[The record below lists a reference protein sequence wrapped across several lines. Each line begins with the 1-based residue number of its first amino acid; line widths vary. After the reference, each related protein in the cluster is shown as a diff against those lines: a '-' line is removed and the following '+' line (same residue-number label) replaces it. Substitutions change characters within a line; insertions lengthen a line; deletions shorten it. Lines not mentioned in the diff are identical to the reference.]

1 MKITDV
7 LTPAMTECNLQGGS
21 KKRVLEN
28 LSIFITE
35 QLGGDAEQTDTLF
48 HSLVARER
56 LGSTGIGDG
65 IAIPHCR
72 APGFKR
78 IHGCLIR
85 LSKPV
90 DFDAIDDEP
99 VDLIF
104 ALVVPEEK
112 NDEHLATLA
121 RVAALLQNESS
132 RQSLRQCSSNE
143 ELFNTAI
150 QLERSI

>member
-35 QLGGDAEQTDTLF
+35 QLGGDAEQTDNLF

-78 IHGCLIR
+78 IHGCLIK

>member
-7 LTPAMTECNLQGGS
+7 LTPAMTECNLPGGS

-65 IAIPHCR
+65 IAIPDCR

-78 IHGCLIR
+78 IHGCLIK

>member
-7 LTPAMTECNLQGGS
+7 LTPAMTQCDLPGSS

-28 LSIFITE
+28 LSHFITE
-35 QLGGDAEQTDTLF
+35 QLGGDEDQTDTLF

-56 LGSTGIGDG
+56 LGSTGIGEG

-78 IHGCLIR
+78 IHGCLIK
-85 LSKPV
+85 LLEPV
-90 DFDAIDDEP
+90 DFDALDDEP

-132 RQSLRQCSSNE
+132 RQSLRQCNSSE
-143 ELFNTAI
+143 ELF
-150 QLERSI
+150 

>member
-1 MKITDV
+1 MNITDV
-7 LTPAMTECNLQGGS
+7 LTPAMTECNLPGGS

-78 IHGCLIR
+78 IHGCLIK

>member
-1 MKITDV
+1 
-7 LTPAMTECNLQGGS
+7 MTECNLPGGS

-35 QLGGDAEQTDTLF
+35 QLGGDAEQTDNLF

-78 IHGCLIR
+78 IHGCLIK

>member
-7 LTPAMTECNLQGGS
+7 LTPAMTQCDLPGGS

-28 LSIFITE
+28 LSTFITE
-35 QLGGDAEQTDTLF
+35 QLGGYSEQTDTLF

-56 LGSTGIGDG
+56 LGSTGIGEG

-78 IHGCLIR
+78 IHGCLIK
-85 LSKPV
+85 LSNPV
-90 DFDAIDDEP
+90 DFDAPDDQP

-121 RVAALLQNESS
+121 RVAALLQDETS
-132 RQSLRQCSSNE
+132 RQSLRQCSSDE

-150 QLERSI
+150 QLERSA

>member
-7 LTPAMTECNLQGGS
+7 LTPAMTQCDLPGGS

-28 LSIFITE
+28 LSNFITA
-35 QLGGDAEQTDTLF
+35 QLGGDTDQTDILF

-56 LGSTGIGDG
+56 LGSTGIGEG

-72 APGFKR
+72 APGVKR
-78 IHGCLIR
+78 IHGCLIK
-85 LSKPV
+85 LLEPV
-90 DFDAIDDEP
+90 DFDALDDEP

-104 ALVVPEEK
+104 ALVVPDEK

-121 RVAALLQNESS
+121 RVAALLQNDSS
-132 RQSLRQCSSNE
+132 RQSLRKCSSNE

-150 QLERSI
+150 ELERSA

>member
-7 LTPAMTECNLQGGS
+7 LTPAMTQCDLPGGS

-28 LSIFITE
+28 LSTFITE
-35 QLGGDAEQTDTLF
+35 QLGGDSEQTDALF

-56 LGSTGIGDG
+56 LGSTGIGEG

-78 IHGCLIR
+78 IHGCLIK
-85 LSKPV
+85 LENPV
-90 DFDAIDDEP
+90 DFGSLDDQP

-104 ALVVPEEK
+104 ALIVPEEQ

-121 RVAALLQNESS
+121 RIASMMQNDQS
-132 RQSLRQCSSNE
+132 RQSLRQCNNNE
-143 ELFNTAI
+143 ELFNTAL
-150 QLERSI
+150 QLERRT

>member
-78 IHGCLIR
+78 IHGCLIK

-132 RQSLRQCSSNE
+132 RQLLRQCSSNE

>member
-7 LTPAMTECNLQGGS
+7 LTPDMTLCNLPGAS

-28 LSIFITE
+28 LSAFITQ
-35 QLGGDAEQTDTLF
+35 QLGGDSEQTDQLF

-56 LGSTGIGDG
+56 LGSTGIGEG
-65 IAIPHCR
+65 VAIPHCR
-72 APGFKR
+72 ASGFR
-78 IHGCLIR
+78 HIHGCLIT
-85 LSKPV
+85 LEKPI
-90 DFDAIDDEP
+90 DFDAQDDKP

-121 RVAALLQNESS
+121 RIAALMQDDDS
-132 RQSLRQCSSNE
+132 RKSLRQCSNNE
-143 ELFNTAI
+143 ELFATATK
-150 QLERSI
+150 LERLS

>member
-7 LTPAMTECNLQGGS
+7 LTPAMTQCDLPGSS

-28 LSIFITE
+28 LSHFITE
-35 QLGGDAEQTDTLF
+35 QLGGDEDQTDTLF

-56 LGSTGIGDG
+56 LGSTGIGEG

-78 IHGCLIR
+78 IHGCLIK
-85 LSKPV
+85 LLEPV
-90 DFDAIDDEP
+90 DFDALDDEP

-132 RQSLRQCSSNE
+132 RKSLRQCNSSE

-150 QLERSI
+150 ELERLV

>member
-7 LTPAMTECNLQGGS
+7 LTPAMTQCDLPGGS

-28 LSIFITE
+28 LSTFITE
-35 QLGGDAEQTDTLF
+35 QLGGDSEQTDALF

-56 LGSTGIGDG
+56 LGSTGIGEG

-78 IHGCLIR
+78 IHGCLIK
-85 LSKPV
+85 LSNPV
-90 DFDAIDDEP
+90 DFDAPDDQP

-121 RVAALLQNESS
+121 RVAALLQDETS
-132 RQSLRQCSSNE
+132 RQSLRQCSSDE

-150 QLERSI
+150 QLERSA

>member
-7 LTPAMTECNLQGGS
+7 LTPAMTECNLPGGS

-78 IHGCLIR
+78 IHGCLIK

-121 RVAALLQNESS
+121 RVAALLKNESS